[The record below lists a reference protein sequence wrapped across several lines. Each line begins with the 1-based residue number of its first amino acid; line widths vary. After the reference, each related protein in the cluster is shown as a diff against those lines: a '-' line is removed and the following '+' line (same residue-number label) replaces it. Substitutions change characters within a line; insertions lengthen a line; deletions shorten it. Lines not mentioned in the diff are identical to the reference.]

1 MPEKPSRLKEVDRR
15 TIIKATGASAVAV
28 TGLSGVSSAH
38 HVQDLKMEPAEVTA
52 EIGESVTF
60 EVHWQSGHAAEA
72 CFVFAIEDG
81 DGGWIKLAEHSETAT
96 EVGEHKHFDQA
107 VTIPELSPDTY
118 TLRVS
123 ASEAYHRCP
132 NPGEKTYPILG
143 ADVTVEAVC
152 VGNSNGAENADP
164 PGHDKDEG
172 DPGGS
177 AHDSDEDGDKPG
189 ERKGHCKFD

>member
-1 MPEKPSRLKEVDRR
+1 
-15 TIIKATGASAVAV
+15 
-28 TGLSGVSSAH
+28 
-38 HVQDLKMEPAEVTA
+38 MEPESVTA

-72 CFVFAIEDG
+72 CFVFAIQDG
-81 DGGWIKLAEHSETAT
+81 SGGWIDLGQHSERAS
-96 EVGEHKHFDQA
+96 ELGEHKHFDQT
-107 VTIPELSPDTY
+107 VTIPELDPGTY

-132 NPGEKTYPILG
+132 HPGEQTWPILA

-152 VGNSNGAENADP
+152 VENSRGAENADP
-164 PGHDKDEG
+164 PGHDKDRG
-172 DPGGS
+172 DPGGQ
-177 AHDSDEDGDKPG
+177 AHDSDEGGEMPG

>member
-1 MPEKPSRLKEVDRR
+1 MPKRLRKLEGVDRR
-15 TIIKATGASAVAV
+15 TVLKVAGVGAAGLG
-28 TGLSGVSSAH
+28 GLSGSASAH
-38 HVQDLKMEPAEVTA
+38 HVQDLEIEPEEVTA

-60 EVHWQSGHAAEA
+60 EVHWQSGHAGEA

-81 DGGWIKLAEHSETAT
+81 DGGWIKLEEHSETAE
-96 EVGEHKHFDQA
+96 EVGEHKHFDVT
-107 VTIPELSPDTY
+107 VTIPELDPGTY

-132 NPGEKTYPILG
+132 EPGEDTYPIKG

-152 VGNSNGAENADP
+152 VENSQGEENADP
-164 PGHDKDEG
+164 EGHNKDEG
-172 DPGGS
+172 DPGGQ

>member
-1 MPEKPSRLKEVDRR
+1 MVRRSANQTGVDRR
-15 TIIKATGASAVAV
+15 TVLKGVGVSVVGIG
-28 TGLSGVSSAH
+28 GLSSVASAH
-38 HVQDLKMEPAEVTA
+38 HVQDLSMEPESVTA

-81 DGGWIKLAEHSETAT
+81 SGEWIKLAEHSEQASS
-96 EVGEHKHFDQA
+96 VGEHKHFNQT
-107 VTIPELSPDTY
+107 VTVPELNPGTY

-152 VGNSNGAENADP
+152 VENSRGAENADP

-172 DPGGS
+172 DPGGQ
-177 AHDSDEDGDKPG
+177 AHDSDEGGDMPG